1 MTGIAASLALFSLI
15 IGLSLQ
21 HTIGTILNSFMLAM
35 DSPFDLGDRIEVDG
49 TEGFVVSTG
58 ILSTKL
64 LTQSEELVVIP
75 NNTI

>member
-1 MTGIAASLALFSLI
+1 
-15 IGLSLQ
+15 
-21 HTIGTILNSFMLAM
+21 M